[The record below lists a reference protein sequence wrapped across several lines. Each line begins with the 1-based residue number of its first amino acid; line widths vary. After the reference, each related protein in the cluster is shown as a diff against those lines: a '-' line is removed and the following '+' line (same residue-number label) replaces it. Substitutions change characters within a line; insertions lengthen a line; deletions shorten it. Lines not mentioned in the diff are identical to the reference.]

1 MKRIFVKK
9 NGDYGKKIKLSTT
22 DVVISVLVISILI
35 LGVKEIYDKI
45 QYEKTATVVGE
56 IIYNESFENGGADI
70 KVGSKFYIQLLPLG
84 QENGA
89 LFTYAFTKNSAS
101 ESESREWLSEM
112 PELHIG
118 AIVEIEYRLS
128 RVIGVSGKEIISI
141 KRVEPTDD
149 MNFNIP
155 LVPNENYFLNIKTR
169 GRLELGY
176 VYRVVRI
183 EEMGGYLFYIGD
195 TSYPPLDG
203 CWIDDEVL
211 EGETEDIK
219 EAFRTGEFS
228 ELVRIQIANGYYH
241 FDQEMPFVGYDCYVI
256 NDIEFFPYK

>member
-101 ESESREWLSEM
+101 AWKKVKSPVTGTPVSKSNAATLETAGKFWSRC
-112 PELHIG
+112 
-118 AIVEIEYRLS
+118 LS
-128 RVIGVSGKEIISI
+128 RACLSTVK
-141 KRVEPTDD
+141 
-149 MNFNIP
+149 NCAC
-155 LVPNENYFLNIKTR
+155 LVL
-169 GRLELGY
+169 RL
-176 VYRVVRI
+176 
-183 EEMGGYLFYIGD
+183 
-195 TSYPPLDG
+195 T
-203 CWIDDEVL
+203 
-211 EGETEDIK
+211 T
-219 EAFRTGEFS
+219 
-228 ELVRIQIANGYYH
+228 
-241 FDQEMPFVGYDCYVI
+241 
-256 NDIEFFPYK
+256 

>member
-1 MKRIFVKK
+1 MADKK
-9 NGDYGKKIKLSTT
+9 KLSIT
-22 DVVISVLVISILI
+22 DMVITVLVISILI
-35 LGVKEIYDKI
+35 LVVKEIYDKI

-70 KVGSKFYIQLLPLG
+70 KVGSEFYIHLLPLC
-84 QENGA
+84 QENGV

-128 RVIGVSGKEIISI
+128 KVIGISGKEIISI

-155 LVPNENYFLNIKTR
+155 LVPNEDYFLNIKTR
-169 GRLELGY
+169 GRLEIGT

-195 TSYPPLDG
+195 TRYPPLDG
-203 CWIDDEVL
+203 YWIDDEVL

-219 EAFRTGEFS
+219 EAFRTGEFA
-228 ELVRIQIANGYYH
+228 EEVRVRIANGYEN
-241 FDQEMPFVGYDCYVI
+241 FDQEMPFVNYDCYVI
-256 NDIEFFPYK
+256 NDIEFYPYK